1 MTDKTMPIT
10 GGCICGAIRY
20 EATEPPPEVGYCHCR
35 MCQKWTGNLF
45 FPCVG
50 FRSAAF
56 RFTQG
61 EPKFYQSSVWL
72 ERGFCA
78 NCGTPVCDRFLK
90 GVDRVYASIGGL
102 DHPED
107 WPPNGHWG
115 VESQVPWL
123 TIDDGLPRTRTEDEP
138 EFIAAKAALEQ
149 GED

>member
-1 MTDKTMPIT
+1 MYVRRGALRGNRAATRGWLLPLPDVPEMDRQPILPY
-10 GGCICGAIRY
+10 A
-20 EATEPPPEVGYCHCR
+20 
-35 MCQKWTGNLF
+35 M
-45 FPCVG
+45 
-50 FRSAAF
+50 FRSDAF

-61 EPKFYQSSVWL
+61 EPKFYQSSAWL

-78 NCGTPVCDRFLK
+78 NCGTPVCDRYLK
-90 GVDRVYASIGGL
+90 GSDRVYASIGGL

-138 EFIAAKAALEQ
+138 EFIAAKAAAEQ
-149 GED
+149 GEG